1 MSEEPARSSTE
12 SSSAASSGLDF
23 EDTALTLRLPGSDP
37 ADRKRAASTSDPAAA
52 RSPRASDAPPS
63 PKYADCWFGRG
74 SIRRF
79 GPGSD
84 WLLASR
90 AGCRARVVGWPP
102 VSRNRRIAL
111 PRGKFVKVA
120 VAGAPYQRKVDLE
133 AYAGYDQLLAALQ
146 DKFTAHFTVQSD
158 GRDGRVA
165 GRGANEEMQLVDV
178 VSGAEYVP
186 TYEDKDGDWMLVGDV
201 PWRSV

>member
-63 PKYADCWFGRG
+63 PK
-74 SIRRF
+74 
-79 GPGSD
+79 
-84 WLLASR
+84 
-90 AGCRARVVGWPP
+90 ARVVGWPP

-146 DKFTAHFTVQSD
+146 DKFTAHFTV
-158 GRDGRVA
+158 R
-165 GRGANEEMQLVDV
+165 RGANEEMQLVDV